1 MIWETSDQYE
11 YHEDFSGHGR
21 AWILMIDK
29 NNSGLESWL
38 DYTESDHADKP
49 VDPPYNQFKDA
60 TEVFE
65 TTQFHCVSSGIN
77 DLD

>member
-1 MIWETSDQYE
+1 
-11 YHEDFSGHGR
+11 
-21 AWILMIDK
+21 MIDK

-38 DYTESDHADKP
+38 DYTKSDHADKP